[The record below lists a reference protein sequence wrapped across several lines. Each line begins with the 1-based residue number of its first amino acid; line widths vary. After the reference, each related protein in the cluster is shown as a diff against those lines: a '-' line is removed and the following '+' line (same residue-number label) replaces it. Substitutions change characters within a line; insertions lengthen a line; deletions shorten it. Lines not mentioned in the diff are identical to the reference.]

1 MIIIYLYYIIII
13 IIIIFIIIIIIKVDL
28 DYFTNLLEG
37 SDQYRKFDLVKEI
50 EDISSVLGFEI
61 IAKYENLSDKEISFS
76 TPMKFLERYR

>member
-1 MIIIYLYYIIII
+1 
-13 IIIIFIIIIIIKVDL
+13 
-28 DYFTNLLEG
+28 
-37 SDQYRKFDLVKEI
+37 LVKEI